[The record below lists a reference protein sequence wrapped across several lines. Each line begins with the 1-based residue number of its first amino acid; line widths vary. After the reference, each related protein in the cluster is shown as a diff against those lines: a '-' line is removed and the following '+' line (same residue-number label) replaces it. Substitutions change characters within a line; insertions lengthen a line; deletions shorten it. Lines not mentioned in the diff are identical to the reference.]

1 MHEMSEN
8 GQSGI
13 IIRDKYKPNQWRV
26 YFQGQLTAPHFE
38 SRCDAMGYLS
48 ALRTGAKRP
57 QYAGAHEGKEE
68 K

>member
-1 MHEMSEN
+1 MNEMSEY

-13 IIRDKYKPNQWRV
+13 IIRDKDNPNQWRV

-57 QYAGAHEGKEE
+57 QYARAHEGKE